1 MQVAASFLFVMLI
14 ATEKLIVANF
24 MQYRRCL
31 RYLARTVFAFLLIVT
46 AVSRMYFATHF
57 LHQCILGVIIGI
69 SISETI
75 SFTRFTD
82 KIQRMEKSSWI
93 TTACSM
99 AASVTAI
106 YWMHKLIDGNPLA
119 SVHLVCVKR
128 FIDFIDF

>member
-1 MQVAASFLFVMLI
+1 MMIAASFLFVMLI

-31 RYLARTVFAFLLIVT
+31 RYLARLVFAAILIVT

-57 LHQCILGVIIGI
+57 FHQCVLGVIIGI

-82 KIQRMEKSSWI
+82 KVQKLEKSSWF
-93 TTACSM
+93 TTACVMSAM
-99 AASVTAI
+99 VAVI
-106 YWMHKLIDGNPLA
+106 YWMHKLINGNPLA
-119 SVHLVCVKR
+119 SVHLVC
-128 FIDFIDF
+128 